1 MVRWNYILPQRAA
14 LLLGNRSV
22 SLSHI
27 PLPEFDNRWTN
38 SLHGTTRSS
47 DREGK
52 RSVSQAN
59 AERQWVFVYARPP
72 SLTESAVISAPS
84 RERER
89 RGEGVRG
96 RERGAITPAV
106 LSAVFSEW
114 STIWIGLGK
123 HWIVY
128 KKKTVKR
135 GISLLSCVWSHELC
149 KSRRLSSEAA
159 WTKLKVCCAT
169 EPQRDHGTHTHKHT
183 QSQAP
188 LH

>member
-52 RSVSQAN
+52 RSVSRAN

-106 LSAVFSEW
+106 LSAQCCVFWMKYNLNRVRKTLNCVQKKDSKKRDF
-114 STIWIGLGK
+114 TF
-123 HWIVY
+123 IVCL
-128 KKKTVKR
+128 V
-135 GISLLSCVWSHELC
+135 SWVM
-149 KSRRLSSEAA
+149 
-159 WTKLKVCCAT
+159 
-169 EPQRDHGTHTHKHT
+169 
-183 QSQAP
+183 
-188 LH
+188 